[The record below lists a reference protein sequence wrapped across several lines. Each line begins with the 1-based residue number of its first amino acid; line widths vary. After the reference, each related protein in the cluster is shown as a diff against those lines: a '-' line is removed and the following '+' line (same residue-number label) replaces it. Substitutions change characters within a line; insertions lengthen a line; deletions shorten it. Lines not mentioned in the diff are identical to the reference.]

1 MDSDT
6 PTLRFRR
13 TLHREA
19 GNTLLLALVSI
30 GVILLVGGN
39 ALRLAGNRLASV
51 SQSTSWTRAYFLA
64 ESGVDV
70 ARDTLR
76 TAQVDPTIWATQ
88 TFTDSGGVSSGWT
101 PTDATTF
108 PKTASITLPA
118 LDGESGLLSRVKVRI
133 EKPIG
138 PGTINPAGA
147 GLSAAYLVRATG
159 SLDVPGPI
167 RISRDSVE
175 TNLRKVG
182 WKYDWR
188 TGQSLSGI
196 NPRASRTL
204 EAVLRPVTP
213 FVAAL
218 IADSTIEIKKGSGK
232 LVDSWNSQNVDTSQ
246 RKYLKPDSDKYKGA
260 RDVGNIASNGVS
272 DKKKAIND
280 VIRLEGAV
288 IWGDVYA
295 GDATKVKIKPTPKL
309 LTDVVKGGDIIDD
322 FYMKLDP
329 VPPLAGNPNWAAP
342 AKVVK
347 ANPGSA
353 KTPLMFETSSDP
365 ANPTK
370 IKFTELHLHSGDQV
384 VFKPSVDASGV
395 VQPKSYVD
403 IWVSNSLR
411 IHKGGYV
418 RLGQG
423 VTARIF
429 VDKCIHL
436 ESASKI
442 GGIAYADFDVNA
454 AGLLQIDGKTGVEK
468 FSALTVDQAESALFA
483 STGDLA
489 IYGAL
494 NKKKKSHAKIS
505 AEMMGTIYAPR
516 HDFEMKFKDSTYMN
530 LYGSFVG
537 RKFKIE
543 GKTQVHYDE
552 SLANTGVATDFA
564 LASMVED
571 WYDRSGGK

>member
-101 PTDATTF
+101 PTDADDL
-108 PKTASITLPA
+108 SQDG
-118 LDGESGLLSRVKVRI
+118 LDYAAGARWREAVCSQESRSRI

-232 LVDSWNSQNVDTSQ
+232 
-246 RKYLKPDSDKYKGA
+246 
-260 RDVGNIASNGVS
+260 
-272 DKKKAIND
+272 
-280 VIRLEGAV
+280 
-288 IWGDVYA
+288 A
-295 GDATKVKIKPTPKL
+295 G
-309 LTDVVKGGDIIDD
+309 
-322 FYMKLDP
+322 
-329 VPPLAGNPNWAAP
+329 
-342 AKVVK
+342 
-347 ANPGSA
+347 
-353 KTPLMFETSSDP
+353 
-365 ANPTK
+365 
-370 IKFTELHLHSGDQV
+370 
-384 VFKPSVDASGV
+384 
-395 VQPKSYVD
+395 
-403 IWVSNSLR
+403 R
-411 IHKGGYV
+411 
-418 RLGQG
+418 
-423 VTARIF
+423 
-429 VDKCIHL
+429 
-436 ESASKI
+436 
-442 GGIAYADFDVNA
+442 
-454 AGLLQIDGKTGVEK
+454 
-468 FSALTVDQAESALFA
+468 
-483 STGDLA
+483 
-489 IYGAL
+489 
-494 NKKKKSHAKIS
+494 
-505 AEMMGTIYAPR
+505 
-516 HDFEMKFKDSTYMN
+516 
-530 LYGSFVG
+530 
-537 RKFKIE
+537 
-543 GKTQVHYDE
+543 
-552 SLANTGVATDFA
+552 
-564 LASMVED
+564 
-571 WYDRSGGK
+571 